1 MQHFLFSF
9 RNNNSDHLLL
19 HPPAADKADAEEQ
32 RAHGPIQEHAHPD
45 EQQAAV
51 ELEHHQVA
59 EGHPEHPHGDDAD
72 RHGKGGVSGGAQDVG
87 QGEAGGPQDQ
97 RYDVEPDHQFQCH
110 AVGLRREVEPE
121 ERQLV
126 QEEQAGKIHHP
137 VPGVGGQE
145 QQAGIALGLHLF
157 PGTQT
162 LAHNGQRADANGGGG
177 HVQEAGDVA
186 CHGVCRNGGGAQRAG
201 QAGDRQL
208 ADLEH
213 AVLDAGG
220 NADLQ
225 DALDEVEVRLQVGEV
240 VDAQRTVR
248 LLQQEHHGE
257 AGDHPAHEAGGG
269 RTHHAHA
276 EPVDQDGVAA
286 NVHHV
291 HHQAGKHTDLAVA
304 LGAEQSRTGVVHAN
318 KRIAQG

>member
-9 RNNNSDHLLL
+9 RNNNSDHLLF

-72 RHGKGGVSGGAQDVG
+72 RHGKGGISGGAQDVG

-97 RYDVEPDHQFQCH
+97 RYSVEPDHQLQCH
-110 AVGLRREVEPE
+110 AVGLRREVEPG

-126 QEEQAGKIHHP
+126 QEEQAGKVHQP

-162 LAHNGQRADANGGGG
+162 LAHNGQRTDAHGGGG

-220 NADLQ
+220 NADFQ
-225 DALDEVEVRLQVGEV
+225 NALDEVEVRLQVGEV

-291 HHQAGKHTDLAVA
+291 HHQAGKHTDLTVA
-304 LGAEQSRTGVVHAN
+304 LGAEQSRTGVVHAD
-318 KRIAQG
+318 KGIAQG